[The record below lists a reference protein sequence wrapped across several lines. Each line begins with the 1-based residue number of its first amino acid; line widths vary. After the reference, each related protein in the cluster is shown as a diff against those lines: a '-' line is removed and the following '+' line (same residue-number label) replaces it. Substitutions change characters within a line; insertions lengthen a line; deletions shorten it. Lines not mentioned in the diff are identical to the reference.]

1 MIYLLLSI
9 LSSSLIYVMFKI
21 IDQKKINTLYAIVV
35 NYFTALTAGSLLLER
50 EFSTQDLLG
59 QSWLWGA
66 IFLGV
71 MFIVVFRLMAE
82 TTKRSGLSVVSVA
95 SKMSVAIPVTFVIIY
110 YKEDLGILK
119 ILGILL
125 ALVAVY
131 LASIKTKKGIQ
142 IEWKNLLFPLAVFL
156 GSGVIETLIKFLEQ
170 NYVAKTDVALF
181 SMTLFICAAG
191 VGTVAGFIQYQ
202 RKKIKFTYKEL
213 VGGILLGIPNYFSIH
228 FFVLALR
235 SYTNDSVVFV
245 INNVA
250 IVVLSTMLG
259 IAFFNEKLLRKN
271 WIGIGLAAVSIILV
285 AYTTR

>member
-1 MIYLLLSI
+1 
-9 LSSSLIYVMFKI
+9 MFKI
-21 IDQKKINTLYAIVV
+21 IDQKKINTLYAIIV
-35 NYFTALTAGSLLLER
+35 NYFTALIAGFLLLER
-50 EFSTQDLLG
+50 EFSIKDTIE

-66 IFLGV
+66 IILGV
-71 MFIVVFRLMAE
+71 MFISVFRLMAE

-110 YKEDLGILK
+110 YKESLGVLK

-142 IEWKNLLFPLAVFL
+142 IEWKNLIFPLAVFL
-156 GSGVIETLIKFLEQ
+156 GSGIIETLIKFLEQ
-170 NYVAKTDVALF
+170 NYVAETDVALF
-181 SMTLFICAAG
+181 SMTLFVCAAG
-191 VGTVAGFIQYQ
+191 VGVVAGFVQYQ

-213 VGGILLGIPNYFSIH
+213 LGGILLGVPNYFSIH

-250 IVVLSTMLG
+250 IVVLSTLLG
-259 IAFFNEKLLRKN
+259 IAFFKEKLLRKN
-271 WIGIGLAAVSIILV
+271 WIGIALAVVSIILV